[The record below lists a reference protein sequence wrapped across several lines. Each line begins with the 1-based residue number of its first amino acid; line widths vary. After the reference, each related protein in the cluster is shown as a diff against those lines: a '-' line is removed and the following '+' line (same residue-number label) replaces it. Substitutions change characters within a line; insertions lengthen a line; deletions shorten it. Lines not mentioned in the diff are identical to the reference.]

1 MNHFNLNALTSPIS
15 SKEGMSHAVLQSVH
29 NYAESTQ
36 NDRARMDSD
45 ERGGTWSNDVLNI
58 VGSRDWTL
66 KRDKITAQTITLAK
80 RFYQSALQWLID
92 DGYAKKVDVTTW
104 EEAPNVMGRNVT
116 ITLTNGTQFEVT
128 L

>member
-1 MNHFNLNALTSPIS
+1 MNHFKLNALTSPIN

-45 ERGGTWSNDVLNI
+45 ERGGTWSSDVLNI

-66 KRDKITAQTITLAK
+66 KRDKVTTQTITLAK

-92 DGYAKKVDVTTW
+92 DGHAKKVDVTTW

-116 ITLTNGTQFEVT
+116 ITLTNGTQFEVA

>member
-1 MNHFNLNALTSPIS
+1 MSHFNLNALTSPIS

-66 KRDKITAQTITLAK
+66 KRDKVTAQTITLAK